1 MTITIGEVAKRSCI
15 GIETIR
21 FYEREGLIDDPP
33 RTEAGYRQYP
43 DDVILRVRFIRQA
56 KELGFSLKDIKE
68 LLSLRLLPGTTCKD
82 IRERTTRKIDEIEE
96 KIQTLQKM
104 KNILATLESKCKGH
118 GPINTCPI
126 LGALDQGPSHE
137 NR

>member
-1 MTITIGEVAKRSCI
+1 MTLSIGKVANHSGI

-56 KELGFSLKDIKE
+56 KKLGFSLKDIRE

-82 IRERTTRKIDEIEE
+82 IRERTTRKIYDIEE
-96 KIQTLQKM
+96 KNSNLTEDE
-104 KNILATLESKCKGH
+104 KNINHIGNQL
-118 GPINTCPI
+118 
-126 LGALDQGPSHE
+126 
-137 NR
+137 